1 MAGEQERMAASA
13 WGGGESPFAVPW
25 PKLMMWLFLLSDALT
40 FAALLSGYGAMRL
53 TAGLWP
59 RQADFFNIT
68 YVVGPMTFILICSS
82 ATMAVAVG
90 AARRGDRGLVVRF
103 LGLTIL
109 GGLMFLGMQAFEW
122 TSFIREGA
130 RLTGWAGHAEGVP
143 PMFSALHAGG
153 RRLHELARAG
163 IEVPRAPR
171 RVRIDAI
178 ELLDWTPPLMRLRV
192 ACGKGTYIR
201 SLAADLGAVFGC
213 GARLEALERTRV
225 GAFTLADAVPWS
237 ALRDGDAAALG
248 ARVLPPDLVVAHLP
262 AVRLDPAAADRLR
275 RGQRLIGREADAL
288 TATIPCGPC
297 RLYAGETFLGIGE
310 AEAAGLRA
318 LRLLHADHP
327 RSRPVSC

>member
-1 MAGEQERMAASA
+1 MTG
-13 WGGGESPFAVPW
+13 P
-25 PKLMMWLFLLSDALT
+25 
-40 FAALLSGYGAMRL
+40 
-53 TAGLWP
+53 GLDGVLI
-59 RQADFFNIT
+59 AEK
-68 YVVGPMTFILICSS
+68 GPG
-82 ATMAVAVG
+82 V
-90 AARRGDRGLVVRF
+90 
-103 LGLTIL
+103 
-109 GGLMFLGMQAFEW
+109 
-122 TSFIREGA
+122 TSFQVVAHLRRVLRVPKVGHGGTLDPMATGVLPILLGEATKLTPYLQTQDKEYVATIRLGVTTDTLDVTGRVLTEQPVPALGVAAIRATLARFEG
-130 RLTGWAGHAEGVP
+130 EIDQVP

>member
-1 MAGEQERMAASA
+1 MTG
-13 WGGGESPFAVPW
+13 P
-25 PKLMMWLFLLSDALT
+25 
-40 FAALLSGYGAMRL
+40 
-53 TAGLWP
+53 GLDGVLI
-59 RQADFFNIT
+59 AEK
-68 YVVGPMTFILICSS
+68 GPG
-82 ATMAVAVG
+82 V
-90 AARRGDRGLVVRF
+90 
-103 LGLTIL
+103 
-109 GGLMFLGMQAFEW
+109 
-122 TSFIREGA
+122 TSFQVVAHLRRVLRVPKVGHGGTLDPMATGVLPILLGEATKLTPYLQTQDKEYVATIRLGVTTDTLDVTGRVLTEQPVPALGVAAIRATLARFEG
-130 RLTGWAGHAEGVP
+130 EIDQVP

-213 GARLEALERTRV
+213 CARLEALERTRV

-297 RLYAGETFLGIGE
+297 RLYAGETFL
-310 AEAAGLRA
+310 
-318 LRLLHADHP
+318 
-327 RSRPVSC
+327 

>member
-1 MAGEQERMAASA
+1 MTG
-13 WGGGESPFAVPW
+13 P
-25 PKLMMWLFLLSDALT
+25 
-40 FAALLSGYGAMRL
+40 
-53 TAGLWP
+53 GLDGVLI
-59 RQADFFNIT
+59 AEK
-68 YVVGPMTFILICSS
+68 GP
-82 ATMAVAVG
+82 
-90 AARRGDRGLVVRF
+90 
-103 LGLTIL
+103 GLTSFQVVAHLRRVLRVPKVGHGGTLDPMATGVLPIL
-109 GGLMFLGMQAFEW
+109 LGEATKLTPYLQTQDKEYVATIRLGVTTDTLDVTGRVLTEQPVPALGVAAIRATLARFEGE
-122 TSFIREGA
+122 IDQ
-130 RLTGWAGHAEGVP
+130 VP
-143 PMFSALHAGG
+143 PMFSALHVGG

>member
-1 MAGEQERMAASA
+1 MTG
-13 WGGGESPFAVPW
+13 P
-25 PKLMMWLFLLSDALT
+25 
-40 FAALLSGYGAMRL
+40 
-53 TAGLWP
+53 GLDGVLI
-59 RQADFFNIT
+59 AEK
-68 YVVGPMTFILICSS
+68 GP
-82 ATMAVAVG
+82 
-90 AARRGDRGLVVRF
+90 
-103 LGLTIL
+103 GLTSFQVVAHLRRVLRVPKVGHGGTLDPMATGVLPIL
-109 GGLMFLGMQAFEW
+109 LGEATKLTPYLQAQDKEYVATIRLGVTTDTLDVTGRVLTEQPVPALGVAAIRATLARFEGE
-122 TSFIREGA
+122 IDQ
-130 RLTGWAGHAEGVP
+130 VP

-275 RGQRLIGREADAL
+275 RGQRLVGREADAL

>member
-1 MAGEQERMAASA
+1 MTG
-13 WGGGESPFAVPW
+13 P
-25 PKLMMWLFLLSDALT
+25 
-40 FAALLSGYGAMRL
+40 
-53 TAGLWP
+53 GLDGVLI
-59 RQADFFNIT
+59 AEK
-68 YVVGPMTFILICSS
+68 GP
-82 ATMAVAVG
+82 
-90 AARRGDRGLVVRF
+90 
-103 LGLTIL
+103 GLTSFQVVAHLRRVLRVPKVGHGGTLDPMATGVLPIL
-109 GGLMFLGMQAFEW
+109 LGEATKLTPYLQAQDKEYVATIRLGVTTDTLDVTGRVLTEQPVPALGVAAIRATLARFEGE
-122 TSFIREGA
+122 IDQ
-130 RLTGWAGHAEGVP
+130 VP